1 MQIYFSFTTK
11 IVISLEDSLD
21 NCFSEIFNRVDN

>member
-11 IVISLEDSLD
+11 IVISFEDSLD
-21 NCFSEIFNRVDN
+21 NSFPEIFNRVDN

>member
-21 NCFSEIFNRVDN
+21 SYFSEIFNRVDN